1 MTTNGFH
8 LFPVENP
15 HSAIS
20 EAFRTL
26 RTNIQFA
33 NLDKPLKKILVTS
46 SGPGEGKTTTVI
58 NLAVSLAQGGQETL
72 IVDTDLRKPSVH
84 KAFELE
90 AAPGLTNWLV
100 GQEDSLQIIRPT
112 KIPHLSLI
120 SSGPLPPNPAELL
133 SSKRMQAFGDKIKD
147 KFDVILFDSPPVLS
161 VTDSSVLSTLVDGVV
176 FVIKSGSYQRRMI
189 IQSKE
194 QLASVKAN
202 ILGAVLNCVD
212 LSRDRYYHYYY
223 YYYYRHEEE
232 ESETET
238 KKEG

>member
-20 EAFRTL
+20 EAFSTL

-72 IVDTDLRKPSVH
+72 IVDTDLRKPAVH
-84 KAFELE
+84 KAFEVE
-90 AAPGLTNWLV
+90 VSPGLTNWLV
-100 GQEDSLQIIRPT
+100 GHDDSLQIIRPT
-112 KIPHLSLI
+112 KIPHLSII
-120 SSGPLPPNPAELL
+120 SCGPLPPNPADLL
-133 SSKRMQAFGDKIKD
+133 SSKRMQAFLEKIKN
-147 KFDVILFDSPPVLS
+147 KFDVVLFDSPPVLS
-161 VTDSSVLSTLVDGVV
+161 VTDSTILSTLVDGVV
-176 FVIKSGSYQRRMI
+176 FVVKSGQFQRRMI
-189 IQSKE
+189 MQSKE
-194 QLASVKAN
+194 QLAAVKAN
-202 ILGAVLNCVD
+202 ILGAVLNYVD

-223 YYYYRHEEE
+223 YYYYYRHEEE
-232 ESETET
+232 ESESEA
-238 KKEG
+238 KKE